1 MHLRRILFYNL
12 LGVALVTT
20 WWLPQFLVW
29 SSVDDAIFWFFNQ
42 FITADYPTWTSI
54 LAALNTRVFDKAMFV
69 LLVVMLYAAM
79 KRDPQG
85 SWLKWGVIGVV
96 MTATALLLQ
105 DLIHGVMTYKHA
117 SPTRVL
123 DDVNLLSSLTSLPAK
138 DTASSSFPSD
148 HGLMAMIF
156 AAFMWHFADRL
167 IAWLATALVVLVC
180 APRIMV
186 GAHWV
191 SDVYVGA
198 LSIAL
203 IALPWVLCTP
213 LASGAVHQ
221 LVALFKRLGAA
232 LTHRYARTR
241 SEP

>member
-1 MHLRRILFYNL
+1 MNFRRILFYNL

-42 FITADYPTWTSI
+42 FITPDYPTWTSL
-54 LAALNTRVFDKAMFV
+54 LAALNTRAFDRAMFV
-69 LLVVMLYAAM
+69 LLVIMLYIAM
-79 KRDPQG
+79 KRDAQG
-85 SWLKWGVIGVV
+85 SWLKWGAIGLI
-96 MTATALLLQ
+96 MTATALILQ
-105 DLIHGVMTYKHA
+105 DVIHSVMTYRHA
-117 SPTRVL
+117 SPTAML
-123 DDVNLLSSLTSLPAK
+123 DHVNLLSELTSLPAK

-156 AAFMWHFADRL
+156 AAFMWRFADRL
-167 IAWLATALVVLVC
+167 VAWSATALVVLAC

-191 SDVYVGA
+191 SDVSVGA

-203 IALPWVLCTP
+203 ITLPWMLCTP
-213 LASGAVHQ
+213 LGYGAVNAVVHFSKG
-221 LVALFKRLGAA
+221 LANCASRR
-232 LTHRYARTR
+232 HRNAHCD
-241 SEP
+241 

>member
-1 MHLRRILFYNL
+1 MNLHRILFYNL

-42 FITADYPTWTSI
+42 FITADYPTWTEI
-54 LAALNTRVFDKAMFV
+54 LAALNTRAFDKAMFV
-69 LLVVMLYAAM
+69 LLVVMLYIAM

-85 SWLKWGVIGVV
+85 SWLKWGAIGVV
-96 MTATALLLQ
+96 MTITALILQ
-105 DLIHGVMTYKHA
+105 DIIHNVMTYKHA
-117 SPTRVL
+117 SPTAML
-123 DDVNLLSSLTSLPAK
+123 DDVNRLSALTTLPAK
-138 DTASSSFPSD
+138 DSASSSFPSD

-156 AAFMWHFADRL
+156 AAFMWRFADRL
-167 IAWLATALVVLVC
+167 MAGLATALVVIVC

-191 SDVYVGA
+191 SDVSVGA

-213 LASGAVHQ
+213 LVSGAVHG
-221 LVALFKRLGAA
+221 VMRLLKKLAIRPGR
-232 LTHRYARTR
+232 HRR
-241 SEP
+241 EIHHD

>member
-1 MHLRRILFYNL
+1 MNFRRILLYNL

-42 FITADYPTWTSI
+42 FITTDYPTWTGI
-54 LAALNTRVFDKAMFV
+54 LAALNTRAFDRTMFV
-69 LLVVMLYAAM
+69 LLVVMLYIAM

-85 SWLKWGVIGVV
+85 SWLKWGAIGLV
-96 MTATALLLQ
+96 MTVTALILQ
-105 DLIHGVMTYKHA
+105 DLVHHVMTYKHA
-117 SPTRVL
+117 SPTAML
-123 DDVNLLSSLTSLPAK
+123 DHVNRLSELTRLPAK

-156 AAFMWHFADRL
+156 AAFMWRFADRL
-167 IAWLATALVVLVC
+167 VAWSATMLVMLVC

-191 SDVYVGA
+191 SDVSVGA

-203 IALPWVLCTP
+203 ITLPWVLCTP
-213 LASGAVHQ
+213 LVSNAVQGLVRLSNRLAVRAS
-221 LVALFKRLGAA
+221 RR
-232 LTHRYARTR
+232 HRKARCD
-241 SEP
+241 